1 MSQLQNGLTAEWLY
15 CNMSWLQYVS
25 TAIWRLQFDLLQFD
39 DGRMTPCRKMHPK
52 PYFEVGKFYPK
63 KSQYPIFPNGKI
75 LSFFVTVNLLSSSS
89 SSFLFTF
96 SFLSNLT
103 SLWGATEKGEEEK
116 EEEKPPP
123 RLGNI
128 EGNPPTQAHFPEK
141 SKNKTFLFGES
152 EPGHGSDVSFTIP
165 PSRVHIFLSPLL
177 LLPTSPS
184 PFGGI
189 KEEFKRE
196 RESRRRKR
204 AKTPVFQGSKK
215 EFR

>member
-1 MSQLQNGLTAEWLY
+1 MRCHGKRGE
-15 CNMSWLQYVS
+15 
-25 TAIWRLQFDLLQFD
+25 
-39 DGRMTPCRKMHPK
+39 GRK
-52 PYFEVGKFYPK
+52 E
-63 KSQYPIFPNGKI
+63 
-75 LSFFVTVNLLSSSS
+75 
-89 SSFLFTF
+89 
-96 SFLSNLT
+96 
-103 SLWGATEKGEEEK
+103 

-123 RLGNI
+123 RLEKI
-128 EGNPPTQAHFPEK
+128 DGNPPTQAHFPEK
-141 SKNKTFLFGES
+141 SKNIIFLFGES

-165 PSRVHIFLSPLL
+165 PSRVHIFLSLL

-189 KEEFKRE
+189 KEEFKRG